1 MADWDGTFTVPAE
14 AFAAY
19 EIVLHALRL
28 LGPSYAPE
36 TLMHDE
42 TRGCLFD
49 FCESRTD
56 VEAKLSAG
64 RLCVPCRQALAD
76 AGIPG
81 DRVLNLVNAVRLL
94 AATPQAIH

>member
-1 MADWDGTFTVPAE
+1 
-14 AFAAY
+14 
-19 EIVLHALRL
+19 
-28 LGPSYAPE
+28 
-36 TLMHDE
+36 MHDD

-56 VEAKLSAG
+56 IKAKLSTG
-64 RLCVPCRQALAD
+64 RLCDPCRQALTA

-81 DRVLNLVNAVRLL
+81 DRVLNLINAVRLL